1 VETKEKMDEI
11 AQKFESNGR
20 ELGIAHCNF

>member
-11 AQKFESNGR
+11 AQRFESSGK